1 MKGVIL
7 TYLVTYGGTAVA
19 LFNPF
24 VGLLIYVSFALLR
37 PQALWAWAL
46 PPGGN
51 YSRIVAFGLLAGW
64 ALRGFGDWRFGR
76 AKGIIGALLG
86 FWACILAGAVMA
98 VNQPVGWAYAEIMSK
113 TFLPCIAAMTL
124 IDSVG
129 KIRQLAW
136 VIVLSQGYLAYEFNV
151 QYYTT
156 FFVARDWD
164 FASVDNNGIAITMVT
179 SLGMAFFLGLHAEVW
194 WHKALAYVS
203 AALMAHVILFSESRG
218 GMLSLILTGAV
229 SFLLI
234 PKQPK
239 HYVIFFLAVLL
250 LIRLAGPQITHRFST
265 TFAGERE
272 RDASAQSRVTIWGL
286 CWGAMIEHPV
296 TGLGPAHWPL
306 NSVNYGLTPGKAAHT
321 TWLAVGAEL
330 GIPGLSCLLTFY
342 LLCLGRLWPLT
353 RDRRPLSD
361 PWLRA
366 LARMTIASLVGFM
379 VSAQF
384 VAVEGLELP
393 YFIAIIGASV
403 LKLDSVGVASPR
415 GIPPMA
421 WEG

>member
-7 TYLVTYGGTAVA
+7 TYLLTYGGTAVA

-24 VGLLIYVSFALLR
+24 IGLLIYVSFALVR
-37 PQALWAWAL
+37 PQALWIWAL

-51 YSRIVAFGLLAGW
+51 YSRIVALGLLVGW

-76 AKGIIGALLG
+76 AKGIMGALLG
-86 FWACILAGAVMA
+86 FWVCILAGALMA

-113 TFLPCIAAMTL
+113 TFLPCIVAMTL
-124 IDSVG
+124 IDSVA

-156 FFVARDWD
+156 LFVAREWT

-179 SLGMAFFLGLHAEVW
+179 SLGMAFFLGLHAGVW
-194 WHKALAYVS
+194 WHKALAYAS

-218 GMLSLILTGAV
+218 GMLSLVLTGAV

-239 HYVIFFLAVLL
+239 HYVVFFLGALL
-250 LIRLAGPQITHRFST
+250 LIRLAGPHVVNRFST
-265 TFAGERE
+265 TFAEE
-272 RDASAQSRVTIWGL
+272 KDRDASAQSRVVIWGL
-286 CWGAMIEHPV
+286 CWGAMLEHPV
-296 TGLGPAHWPL
+296 TGLGPGHWPL
-306 NSVNYGLTPGKAAHT
+306 SAVNYGLSPGKAAHT

-330 GIPGLSCLLTFY
+330 GLPGLACLLTFY
-342 LLCLGRLWPLT
+342 LLSLARLWPLT
-353 RDRRPLSD
+353 REHRAVPD
-361 PWLRA
+361 PWMRH
-366 LARMTIASLVGFM
+366 LARMVIASLVGFM

-393 YFIAIIGASV
+393 YFIAIIGAGV
-403 LKLDSVGVASPR
+403 LKLTSVGTGAFVDH
-415 GIPPMA
+415 PPEA
-421 WEG
+421 WVG